1 MHPCAAQERGAGI
14 GSGAAAAMTTLII
27 NITLRNQC
35 APFEIE
41 AFLCETRPRLL
52 KTALKLQPQP

>member
-1 MHPCAAQERGAGI
+1 MLPREERQRPGAIGFGAVAAR
-14 GSGAAAAMTTLII
+14 TTLIM
-27 NITLRNQC
+27 NITLRNEY

-41 AFLCETRPRLL
+41 AFLCETRPRLS